1 VQAEEPVQ
9 PAEPQRSESGRRV
22 ADAMAAVYGQ
32 RPQWV
37 VRAPGRVNLIGEHT
51 DYNDGFVLPM
61 AIDRAVWI
69 GLSPREDSHV
79 RVHSLDFL
87 QGIEFDLGALERGGP
102 GWGEYIKAVAWSLQ
116 AAGHGLHGWDGVIFG
131 DVPRGAGLSS
141 SAALELASA
150 RAFAAASALA
160 WDPPAMARLA
170 QKAENEWVG
179 VACGIMDQ
187 LTSACGR
194 SDHALRIDCRS
205 LDIDPVPLPPAAS
218 VLVLDT
224 GTRRGLVTSAYN
236 RRRQE
241 CRQGAEAFGLT
252 SLRDLSPDTF
262 ERGEGRLEE
271 TIRRRV
277 RHILTENARTLEASQ
292 ALRGADVESVGRLML
307 ASHASLRDDYE
318 VSSPALDAM
327 VEIAAA
333 QPGCWGARMTGAGF
347 GGCAVALVERA
358 GAAEA
363 GERIADEYRRRIG
376 QVPAVYVCRAAQG
389 ASLS

>member
-1 VQAEEPVQ
+1 MADQ
-9 PAEPQRSESGRRV
+9 PMQPIDRSSTPLVTSGFVDRFNR
-22 ADAMAAVYGQ
+22 AAT
-32 RPQWV
+32 WV

-69 GLSPREDSHV
+69 ALSPRADARV

-87 QGIEFDLGALERGGP
+87 QEIEFDLGALERGGP
-102 GWGEYIKAVAWSLQ
+102 GWGEYLKAVAWALQ
-116 AAGHGLHGWDGVIFG
+116 AAGHTLHGWDGVISG
-131 DVPRGAGLSS
+131 EVPRGAGLSS
-141 SAALELASA
+141 SAALELATA
-150 RAFAAASALA
+150 RAFAATSALA

-170 QKAENEWVG
+170 QQAENEWVG

-194 SDHALRIDCRS
+194 TDHALLIDCRS

-241 CRQGAEAFGLT
+241 CRAGAEAFGLV
-252 SLRDLSPDTF
+252 SLRDLSADAF
-262 ERGEGRLEE
+262 ARGEGRLEDP
-271 TIRRRV
+271 IRRRV
-277 RHILTENARTLEASQ
+277 RHILTENARTLEASR
-292 ALRGADVESVGRLML
+292 ALRGAEVERVGQLML
-307 ASHASLRDDYE
+307 ASHASLRDDFE

-358 GAAEA
+358 GEAEV
-363 GERIADEYRRRIG
+363 GERIAAEYRRRTG
-376 QVPAVYVCRAAQG
+376 QAPAVYVCRAAEG